1 LSSPRSRIK
10 NIYLHVQISNED
22 AKRFYERH
30 GFKEIGVAED
40 YYKKIEP
47 KHAWIMEYEVPP
59 PTKEEEESAAKEIV
73 KDAKS
78 APVKGT
84 PAKGAAGG
92 GGKGG
97 KRGQR

>member
-1 LSSPRSRIK
+1 M
-10 NIYLHVQISNED
+10 
-22 AKRFYERH
+22 
-30 GFKEIGVAED
+30 AED

-59 PTKEEEESAAKEIV
+59 PSKEEEEAVAKEIA

-78 APVKGT
+78 TPAKGA

-92 GGKGG
+92 AGKGG
-97 KRGQR
+97 RKGKR